1 VAEEVVAGNDVVHA
15 QALGAREPLAD
26 VALQEVVVV
35 DDVLAAP
42 VLEAVRRHVLAAR
55 LAAKGRFHRGLQKGF
70 GLRVRGN

>member
-1 VAEEVVAGNDVVHA
+1 
-15 QALGAREPLAD
+15 
-26 VALQEVVVV
+26 V